1 MPTAEQFFQ
10 DPLHFF
16 VGLVSEPG
24 AGKTRQAISFPRCY
38 YVEAGD
44 TYGLK
49 TVLEDPK
56 NVHLRANLIE
66 QDCIDIENRSEA
78 KDIFKV
84 TDDPKNRD
92 SIYGILAHA
101 KELAKDKAI
110 DTLVLDGASLL
121 FNYKGIEIGK
131 GAGVTDGDRWS
142 YYRQL
147 KNDLTWFVNSNI
159 MPLLTRHGISV
170 VMCLHVQRESD
181 ESKAKQTSQDADWSP
196 MVEGSFRQLISTLPR
211 AMIYLHQK
219 VELRGT
225 EQTVKYL
232 AYCQRVK
239 VPHVGLVPAK
249 NAYGLPPVIDLTG
262 KNLHDIL
269 VQSMTA
275 AAPRAAATAVTK

>member
-1 MPTAEQFFQ
+1 MPSAEQFLK

-16 VGLVSEPG
+16 IGLVSEPG

-49 TVLEDPK
+49 TILEDPA
-56 NVHLRANLIE
+56 NASLRANLIE
-66 QDCIDIENRSEA
+66 QDSIDIEDRKEA

-84 TDDPKNRD
+84 TDDPNNRD

-101 KELAKDKAI
+101 KQLAKDKAI

-131 GAGVTDGDRWS
+131 GTGTTDGDRWS

-147 KNDLTWFVNSNI
+147 KNDLTWFVGSNI

-170 VMCLHVQRESD
+170 IMCLHVQREG
-181 ESKAKQTSQDADWSP
+181 EEAKAKQTSTDVDWAP
-196 MVEGSFRQLISTLPR
+196 MVEGSFRQLINTLPR

-219 VELRGT
+219 VETRGT
-225 EQTVKYL
+225 EQTVKYM

-249 NAYGLPPVIDLTG
+249 NAYSLPPTIDLTG
-262 KNLHDIL
+262 KSLYNVLME
-269 VQSMTA
+269 SMKRNA
-275 AAPRAAATAVTK
+275 KAVTTKV